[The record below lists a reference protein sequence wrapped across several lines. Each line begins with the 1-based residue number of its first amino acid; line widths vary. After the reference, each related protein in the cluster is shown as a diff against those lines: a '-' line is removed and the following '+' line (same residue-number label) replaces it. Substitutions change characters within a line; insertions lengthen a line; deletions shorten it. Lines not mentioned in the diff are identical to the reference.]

1 MYLVETVAQ
10 NDENSHRMRAENKG
24 LHKPAEFGNK
34 HDTKSPTSDRFD
46 FRSDLFIIKAAEQ
59 AGFATEAIL
68 QSKKKKERQQALCFL
83 SFPRDIM
90 GVFSEQ
96 V

>member
-68 QSKKKKERQQALCFL
+68 QSKKKKGKTAG
-83 SFPRDIM
+83 IM
-90 GVFSEQ
+90 LFKFSTGYYGSLF
-96 V
+96 

>member
-10 NDENSHRMRAENKG
+10 NDENSHQTRAENKG

-68 QSKKKKERQQALCFL
+68 QSKKKKRKTAG
-83 SFPRDIM
+83 IM
-90 GVFSEQ
+90 LFKFSTGYYGSLF
-96 V
+96 

>member
-34 HDTKSPTSDRFD
+34 HDTKSPTSDRLD

-68 QSKKKKERQQALCFL
+68 QRKKKKKDSRHYAF
-83 SFPRDIM
+83 
-90 GVFSEQ
+90 
-96 V
+96 